1 MIKIIILDKG
11 EFNIMKYRKLVEH
24 KKINGILA
32 IMKIKRVILP
42 TITMVII
49 ASQLFGCA
57 STTKQDAYDMM
68 RETEQIELEYAVPDY
83 DNAEDSKVELLPWLQ
98 LASLETHP
106 ELRKAF
112 EELLGVTVSEDGTKT
127 GIIYTDETGKANQNN
142 TLFNALGKN
151 NLFIDTIRDTE
162 KSEKIESIASDN
174 YTDIEDNQSI
184 AAVINAYFEL
194 LPDQSEGQFDGDSTI
209 SRAQAMTLLMRAITP
224 VNDQQAPETDSD
236 FTAKVGETTYTDFAA
251 PMNDYCYINTSNGLN
266 EKSFE
271 STMSRGEY
279 IYMLTKA
286 LFGDEY
292 SSRLEE
298 AGKEETDVDSVTFT
312 TLKDGGDVTYQEALS
327 STDKGLPTDM
337 FNTFKK
343 AAAIGFVTE
352 DSLNWDEAI
361 TKSEAINLF
370 IDAVEVYQTNTG
382 SVNTEP
388 EETNGNTAG
397 DLYVPTEEDNQ
408 IEDEA
413 SQAIAEA
420 TKADEQLQSE
430 AGQTTSEESNYTV
443 TPMTATL
450 YAQQAVNLR
459 QGPGTNYDKTGS
471 LSTNQSVEVTGY
483 TDVASGKW
491 YQLSSGSFVSSKYLS
506 TDKVAVQAPTTNT
519 NNKSSNSSTNNSSN
533 SGGSNQSS
541 SSSSEGQ
548 TVTGIGATGD
558 GSGSSRANRSAG
570 SDGSGGI
577 GGNWN
582 LQ

>member
-1 MIKIIILDKG
+1 MSG
-11 EFNIMKYRKLVEH
+11 KY
-24 KKINGILA
+24 
-32 IMKIKRVILP
+32 MKIKRVIIP
-42 TITMVII
+42 TLTMVMI
-49 ASQLFGCA
+49 SSMLFGVTACGKKDTYNMLQE
-57 STTKQDAYDMM
+57 ST
-68 RETEQIELEYAVPDY
+68 EIELEYAVPDY
-83 DNAEDSKVELLPWLQ
+83 DSNTEESKVELLPWLQ
-98 LASLETHP
+98 LSSLETHP

-127 GIIYTDETGKANQNN
+127 GIIYTDETGNANQNN
-142 TLFNALGKN
+142 TLFNALGST

-343 AAAIGFVTE
+343 AAIGFVTE

-491 YQLSSGSFVSSKYLS
+491 YQLSNGSFVSSKYLS
-506 TDKVAVQAPTTNT
+506 TDKVVIKTPTN
-519 NNKSSNSSTNNSSN
+519 NNSSN
-533 SGGSNQSS
+533 SGSNSNSDSNNSNSSGSSQS

-548 TVTGIGATGD
+548 TVD
-558 GSGSSRANRSAG
+558 GSGSGDRSGTSRENRAG
-570 SDGSGGI
+570 SDEGTGTVG
-577 GGNWN
+577 GGN

>member
-1 MIKIIILDKG
+1 MSG
-11 EFNIMKYRKLVEH
+11 KY
-24 KKINGILA
+24 
-32 IMKIKRVILP
+32 MKIKRVIIP
-42 TITMVII
+42 TLTMVML
-49 ASQLFGCA
+49 SSMLFGCA
-57 STTKQDAYDMM
+57 SATKQDTYNMLQ
-68 RETEQIELEYAVPDY
+68 ESTEIELEYAVPDY
-83 DNAEDSKVELLPWLQ
+83 DNAEESKVELLPWLQ

-106 ELRKAF
+106 ELRTAF

-127 GIIYTDETGKANQNN
+127 GIIYTEETGKANQNN

-312 TLKDGGDVTYQEALS
+312 TLKDGGDVTYQEALNS
-327 STDKGLPTDM
+327 NDKGLPTDM
-337 FNTFKK
+337 FNIFKK

-370 IDAVEVYQTNTG
+370 IDAVEVYQINMEEVNNKMGLEETPPYEVVEQGDYPDSRSDHQANWDTYKKYFDDFSVYGTDTAGKGLNDLPYCGNTG
-382 SVNTEP
+382 YN
-388 EETNGNTAG
+388 AK
-397 DLYVPTEEDNQ
+397 L
-408 IEDEA
+408 
-413 SQAIAEA
+413 
-420 TKADEQLQSE
+420 LQE
-430 AGQTTSEESNYTV
+430 RTTDKGYTV
-443 TPMTATL
+443 L
-450 YAQQAVNLR
+450 YDTDTGKVYYSSMILPTGDA
-459 QGPGTNYDKTGS
+459 YD
-471 LSTNQSVEVTGY
+471 E
-483 TDVASGKW
+483 D
-491 YQLSSGSFVSSKYLS
+491 
-506 TDKVAVQAPTTNT
+506 
-519 NNKSSNSSTNNSSN
+519 KSSNALVQYIIDNDIFSVYDLTYSQFQEILGVYN
-533 SGGSNQSS
+533 
-541 SSSSEGQ
+541 
-548 TVTGIGATGD
+548 GD
-558 GSGSSRANRSAG
+558 
-570 SDGSGGI
+570 
-577 GGNWN
+577 
-582 LQ
+582 

>member
-1 MIKIIILDKG
+1 MLQ
-11 EFNIMKYRKLVEH
+11 E
-24 KKINGILA
+24 
-32 IMKIKRVILP
+32 
-42 TITMVII
+42 
-49 ASQLFGCA
+49 
-57 STTKQDAYDMM
+57 ST
-68 RETEQIELEYAVPDY
+68 EIELEYAVPDY
-83 DNAEDSKVELLPWLQ
+83 DSNAEESKVELLPWLQ

-106 ELRKAF
+106 ELRTAF

-127 GIIYTDETGKANQNN
+127 GIIYTDETGNANQNN

-184 AAVINAYFEL
+184 AAVINAYFGL

-209 SRAQAMTLLMRAITP
+209 SRAQAMTLVMRATTP
-224 VNDQQAPETDSD
+224 VNESQAPETDSN
-236 FTAKVGETTYTDFAA
+236 FAAKVGETIYTDFAA
-251 PMNDYCYINTSNGLN
+251 PMDNYCYINTSNGLN

-312 TLKDGGDVTYQEALS
+312 TLKDGGDVTYQEALN

-388 EETNGNTAG
+388 EETNGNIAG

-420 TKADEQLQSE
+420 TKADEQLPAE
-430 AGQTTSEESNYTV
+430 KVADYTV
-443 TPMTATL
+443 TPMTATM

-491 YQLSSGSFVSSKYLS
+491 YQLSNGSFVSSKYLKDTQVS
-506 TDKVAVQAPTTNT
+506 TSTTTKPSTTNT
-519 NNKSSNSSTNNSSN
+519 NNTGNNNGGASNNTTSQPA
-533 SGGSNQSS
+533 QSS
-541 SSSSEGQ
+541 EEQ
-548 TVTGIGATGD
+548 TVTAGPTGD
-558 GSGSSRANRSAG
+558 GSGSSRENRSG
-570 SDGSGGI
+570 STLDDASEFSGRG
-577 GGNWN
+577 N

>member
-1 MIKIIILDKG
+1 MKRKTIISLLCLTMGLSIVACGKQ
-11 EFNIMKYRKLVEH
+11 ENTAIVETT
-24 KKINGILA
+24 
-32 IMKIKRVILP
+32 VE
-42 TITMVII
+42 
-49 ASQLFGCA
+49 
-57 STTKQDAYDMM
+57 STEVENTV
-68 RETEQIELEYAVPDY
+68 TEE
-83 DNAEDSKVELLPWLQ
+83 SKVELLPWLQ
-98 LASLETHP
+98 LSSLETHP
-106 ELRKAF
+106 ELRSAF
-112 EELLGVTVSEDGTKT
+112 EELVGVTGTT
-127 GIIYTDETGKANQNN
+127 GNKEGILYLDAGSSTNQNN
-142 TLFNALGKN
+142 TLLDAMKN
-151 NLFIDTIRDTE
+151 TTFRNDYLRNEDKQSVIETIANNE
-162 KSEKIESIASDN
+162 
-174 YTDIEDNQSI
+174 YTDIEENQSI
-184 AAVINAYFEL
+184 PAVINAYFEL
-194 LPDQSEGQFDGDSTI
+194 LPDQADGQFDGDSTI
-209 SRAQAMTLLMRAITP
+209 SRAQAMTLLMRATTP
-224 VNDQQAPETDSD
+224 VNEQQAPETDSN
-236 FTAKVGETTYTDFAA
+236 FTAKVGETIYTDFAA
-251 PMNDYCYINTSNGLN
+251 PMDDYCYINTSNGLN

-286 LFGDEY
+286 LFGDDY
-292 SSRLEE
+292 SSQLEE

-312 TLKDGGDVTYQEALS
+312 TLKDGGDVTYQETLNS
-327 STDKGLPTDM
+327 PDKGLPTDM

-343 AAAIGFVTE
+343 AAAVGFITE
-352 DSLNWDEAI
+352 DNLNWDEAI

-370 IDAVEVYQTNTG
+370 IDAVEVYQNNTG

-491 YQLSSGSFVSSKYLS
+491 YQLSNGSFVSSKYLKDTQVS
-506 TDKVAVQAPTTNT
+506 TTTKPSNNT
-519 NNKSSNSSTNNSSN
+519 NNTGNSTGGASNNTTSQPA
-533 SGGSNQSS
+533 QSS
-541 SSSSEGQ
+541 EEQ
-548 TVTGIGATGD
+548 TASPSGSGD
-558 GSGSSRANRSAG
+558 GSGSSRENRSG
-570 SDGSGGI
+570 VTENWGGEGAI
-577 GGNWN
+577 TGGN

>member
-1 MIKIIILDKG
+1 MSG
-11 EFNIMKYRKLVEH
+11 KY
-24 KKINGILA
+24 
-32 IMKIKRVILP
+32 MKIKRVIIP
-42 TITMVII
+42 TLTMVMI
-49 ASQLFGCA
+49 SSMLFGCA
-57 STTKQDAYDMM
+57 SATKQDTYNMLQ
-68 RETEQIELEYAVPDY
+68 ESTEIELEYAVPDY

-106 ELRKAF
+106 ELRAAF

-142 TLFNALGKN
+142 TLFNALGST

-162 KSEKIESIASDN
+162 QLEKIESIASDN
-174 YTDIEDNQSI
+174 YADIEDNQGLS
-184 AAVINAYFEL
+184 AVINAYFEL
-194 LPDQSEGQFDGDSTI
+194 LPDQTAGEFDGDATI
-209 SRAQAMTLLMRAITP
+209 SRAQAMTLLMRATTP
-224 VNDQQAPETDSD
+224 VNESQAPEEDAD
-236 FTAKVGETTYTDFAA
+236 FTAKVGETQYTDFAA
-251 PMNDYCYINTSNGLN
+251 PMDDYCYINTSNGLN

-286 LFGDEY
+286 LFGDDY
-292 SSRLEE
+292 SSQLEE

-312 TLKDGGDVTYQEALS
+312 TLKDGGDVTYQETLNS
-327 STDKGLPTDM
+327 PDKGLPTDM
-337 FNTFKK
+337 FNIFKK
-343 AAAIGFVTE
+343 AAAIGFITE
-352 DSLNWDEAI
+352 DNLNWDEAI

-370 IDAVEVYQTNTG
+370 IDAVEVYQNNTG

-491 YQLSSGSFVSSKYLS
+491 YQLSNGSFVSSKYLS
-506 TDKVAVQAPTTNT
+506 TDKVAVQAPTTNNST
-519 NNKSSNSSTNNSSN
+519 SS
-533 SGGSNQSS
+533 SGTSQPAQSS
-541 SSSSEGQ
+541 EEQ
-548 TVTGIGATGD
+548 TVTGSGSGDRSGTSRENRGPASDGIGD
-558 GSGSSRANRSAG
+558 GSLAG
-570 SDGSGGI
+570 MG
-577 GGNWN
+577 N

>member
-1 MIKIIILDKG
+1 MSG
-11 EFNIMKYRKLVEH
+11 KY
-24 KKINGILA
+24 
-32 IMKIKRVILP
+32 MKIKRVILP

-57 STTKQDAYDMM
+57 STTKQEAYDMM

-112 EELLGVTVSEDGTKT
+112 EEMLGVTVSEDGTKT
-127 GIIYTDETGKANQNN
+127 GIIYTDETGNANQNN
-142 TLFNALGKN
+142 TLFNALGST

-194 LPDQSEGQFDGDSTI
+194 LPDQSEGQFDGDATI

-224 VNDQQAPETDSD
+224 VNDQQTPETDSD

-312 TLKDGGDVTYQEALS
+312 TLKDGGDVTYQEALN

-343 AAAIGFVTE
+343 TAAIGFVTE

-420 TKADEQLQSE
+420 TKADEQLPAE
-430 AGQTTSEESNYTV
+430 KVADYTV
-443 TPMTATL
+443 TPMTATM

-491 YQLSSGSFVSSKYLS
+491 YQLSNGSFVSSKYLS
-506 TDKVAVQAPTTNT
+506 TDKVAVQAPTTN
-519 NNKSSNSSTNNSSN
+519 NST
-533 SGGSNQSS
+533 SS
-541 SSSSEGQ
+541 SSTSQPAQSSEEQ
-548 TVTGIGATGD
+548 TVSPSGSGD
-558 GSGSSRANRSAG
+558 GSGSSRENR
-570 SDGSGGI
+570 GGVTENWGGEGAI
-577 GGNWN
+577 TGGN

>member
-1 MIKIIILDKG
+1 
-11 EFNIMKYRKLVEH
+11 MKRKT
-24 KKINGILA
+24 ILA
-32 IMKIKRVILP
+32 LITVCILSFASCGKQETTAATEP
-42 TITMVII
+42 IVESTQVETIV
-49 ASQLFGCA
+49 
-57 STTKQDAYDMM
+57 
-68 RETEQIELEYAVPDY
+68 TEE
-83 DNAEDSKVELLPWLQ
+83 SKVELLPWLQ
-98 LASLETHP
+98 LSSLETHP
-106 ELRKAF
+106 ELRTAF

-127 GIIYTDETGKANQNN
+127 GIIYTDETGNANQNN

-209 SRAQAMTLLMRAITP
+209 SRAQAMTLVMRATTP
-224 VNDQQAPETDSD
+224 VNESQAPETDSN
-236 FTAKVGETTYTDFAA
+236 FAAKVGETIYTDFAA
-251 PMNDYCYINTSNGLN
+251 PMDNYCYINTSNGLN

-312 TLKDGGDVTYQEALS
+312 TLKDGGDVTYQEALN

-388 EETNGNTAG
+388 EETNGNIAG

-420 TKADEQLQSE
+420 TKADEQLPAE
-430 AGQTTSEESNYTV
+430 KVADYTV
-443 TPMTATL
+443 TPMTATM
-450 YAQQAVNLR
+450 YATQSVNVR
-459 QGPGTNYDKTGS
+459 QEPTVDSSKVGS
-471 LSTNQSVEVTGY
+471 KSYAETVEVTGKVTSY
-483 TDVASGKW
+483 KGESCLW
-491 YQLSSGSFVSSKYLS
+491 YQTSDGTYISGNYLS
-506 TDKVAVQAPTTNT
+506 DTKPAVTTNKT
-519 NNKSSNSSTNNSSN
+519 NTGSTNNSNSTSTPSN
-533 SGGSNQSS
+533 NNSNNNSSSDTGTAKGGISQDVWDAFFSDNGGQSTDGGQASAEGWSGGTAHIN
-541 SSSSEGQ
+541 
-548 TVTGIGATGD
+548 
-558 GSGSSRANRSAG
+558 
-570 SDGSGGI
+570 
-577 GGNWN
+577 
-582 LQ
+582 

>member
-1 MIKIIILDKG
+1 MKRKTIISLLCLTMGLSIVACGKQ
-11 EFNIMKYRKLVEH
+11 ENTAIVETT
-24 KKINGILA
+24 
-32 IMKIKRVILP
+32 VE
-42 TITMVII
+42 
-49 ASQLFGCA
+49 
-57 STTKQDAYDMM
+57 STEVENTV
-68 RETEQIELEYAVPDY
+68 TEE
-83 DNAEDSKVELLPWLQ
+83 SKVELLPWLQ
-98 LASLETHP
+98 LSSLETHP
-106 ELRKAF
+106 ELRSAF
-112 EELLGVTVSEDGTKT
+112 EEYVGVTGTT
-127 GIIYTDETGKANQNN
+127 GNKEGTLYYNPETQQAEQNVTLYMATKNSAISSYFAN
-142 TLFNALGKN
+142 
-151 NLFIDTIRDTE
+151 IDAMTKFGEIATE
-162 KSEKIESIASDN
+162 N
-174 YTDIEDNQSI
+174 YTDIEADDIN
-184 AAVINAYFEL
+184 APYATINAYFEL
-194 LPDQSEGQFDGDSTI
+194 LPDQEDGQFDGDSTI

-224 VNDQQAPETDSD
+224 VNDQQAPETDND

-251 PMNDYCYINTSNGLN
+251 PMNEYCYINTSNGLN

-279 IYMLTKA
+279 IYMLTKV
-286 LFGDEY
+286 LFGDVY

-312 TLKDGGDVTYQEALS
+312 TLKDGGDVTYQEALN

-370 IDAVEVYQTNTG
+370 IDAVEVYQANTG

-420 TKADEQLQSE
+420 TKADEQLPAE
-430 AGQTTSEESNYTV
+430 KVADYTV
-443 TPMTATL
+443 TPMTATM

-491 YQLSSGSFVSSKYLS
+491 YQLSNGSFVSSKYLKDTQVS
-506 TDKVAVQAPTTNT
+506 TSTTTKPSTTNT
-519 NNKSSNSSTNNSSN
+519 NNTGNNNGGASNNTTSQPA
-533 SGGSNQSS
+533 QSS
-541 SSSSEGQ
+541 EEQ
-548 TVTGIGATGD
+548 TVTAGPTGD
-558 GSGSSRANRSAG
+558 GSGSSRENRGAAPVPG
-570 SDGSGGI
+570 SGI
-577 GGNWN
+577 GGEWN

>member
-1 MIKIIILDKG
+1 MSG
-11 EFNIMKYRKLVEH
+11 KY
-24 KKINGILA
+24 
-32 IMKIKRVILP
+32 MKIKRVIIP
-42 TITMVII
+42 TLTMVMI
-49 ASQLFGCA
+49 SSMLFGCA
-57 STTKQDAYDMM
+57 SATKQDTYNMLQ
-68 RETEQIELEYAVPDY
+68 ESTEIELEYAVPDY

-106 ELRKAF
+106 ELRTAF

-127 GIIYTDETGKANQNN
+127 GIIYTDETRNANQNN
-142 TLFNALGKN
+142 TLFNALGST

-194 LPDQSEGQFDGDSTI
+194 LPDQEDGQFDGDSTI

-236 FTAKVGETTYTDFAA
+236 FTAKVGETIYTDFAA
-251 PMNDYCYINTSNGLN
+251 PMDNYCYINTSNGLN

-312 TLKDGGDVTYQEALS
+312 TLKDGGDVTYQEALN

-420 TKADEQLQSE
+420 TKADEQLPAE
-430 AGQTTSEESNYTV
+430 KVADYTV
-443 TPMTATL
+443 TPMTATM

-491 YQLSSGSFVSSKYLS
+491 YQLSNGSFVSSKYLS
-506 TDKVAVQAPTTNT
+506 TDKVVIKTPT
-519 NNKSSNSSTNNSSN
+519 NNNSSNSSNNSTNNSSN
-533 SGGSNQSS
+533 SGGSNQS

-570 SDGSGGI
+570 SDGTGGSDSLA
-577 GGNWN
+577 GMGN

>member
-1 MIKIIILDKG
+1 MPSLIIKTG
-11 EFNIMKYRKLVEH
+11 GTYTMSGKY
-24 KKINGILA
+24 
-32 IMKIKRVILP
+32 MKIKRVIIP
-42 TITMVII
+42 TLTMVML
-49 ASQLFGCA
+49 SSMLFGCA
-57 STTKQDAYDMM
+57 SATKQDTYNMLQ
-68 RETEQIELEYAVPDY
+68 ESTEIELEYAVPDY
-83 DNAEDSKVELLPWLQ
+83 DNAEESKVELLPWLQ

-106 ELRKAF
+106 ELRTAF

-312 TLKDGGDVTYQEALS
+312 TLKDGGDVTYQEALNS
-327 STDKGLPTDM
+327 PDKGLPTEM
-337 FNTFKK
+337 FNAFKK

-491 YQLSSGSFVSSKYLS
+491 YQLSNGSFVSSKYLKDIQVS
-506 TDKVAVQAPTTNT
+506 TSTTTKPSTNT
-519 NNKSSNSSTNNSSN
+519 NNTGNNNGGASNNTTSQPA
-533 SGGSNQSS
+533 QSS
-541 SSSSEGQ
+541 EEQ
-548 TVTGIGATGD
+548 TVSPSGSGD
-558 GSGSSRANRSAG
+558 GSGSSRENRAG
-570 SDGSGGI
+570 STLDDASEFSGRG
-577 GGNWN
+577 N

>member
-1 MIKIIILDKG
+1 MPSLIIKTG
-11 EFNIMKYRKLVEH
+11 GTYTMSGKY
-24 KKINGILA
+24 
-32 IMKIKRVILP
+32 MKIKRVIIP
-42 TITMVII
+42 TLTMVMI
-49 ASQLFGCA
+49 SSMLFGCA
-57 STTKQDAYDMM
+57 SATKQDTYNMLQ
-68 RETEQIELEYAVPDY
+68 ESTEIELEYAVPDY
-83 DNAEDSKVELLPWLQ
+83 DSNAEESKVELLPWLQ

-106 ELRKAF
+106 ELRTAF

-127 GIIYTDETGKANQNN
+127 GIIYTDETGNANQNN

-184 AAVINAYFEL
+184 AAVINAYFGL

-209 SRAQAMTLLMRAITP
+209 SRAQAMTLVMRATTP
-224 VNDQQAPETDSD
+224 VNESQAPETDSN
-236 FTAKVGETTYTDFAA
+236 FAAKVGETIYTDFAA
-251 PMNDYCYINTSNGLN
+251 PMDNYCYINTSNGLN

-292 SSRLEE
+292 SSRLKE

-312 TLKDGGDVTYQEALS
+312 TLKDGGDVTYQEALN

-388 EETNGNTAG
+388 EETNGNIAG

-420 TKADEQLQSE
+420 TKADEQLPAE
-430 AGQTTSEESNYTV
+430 KVADYTV
-443 TPMTATL
+443 TPMTATM

-491 YQLSSGSFVSSKYLS
+491 YQLSNGSFVSSKYLKDTQVS
-506 TDKVAVQAPTTNT
+506 TSTTTKPSTTNT
-519 NNKSSNSSTNNSSN
+519 NNTGNNNGGASNNTTSQPA
-533 SGGSNQSS
+533 QSS
-541 SSSSEGQ
+541 EEQ
-548 TVTGIGATGD
+548 TVTAGPTGD
-558 GSGSSRANRSAG
+558 GSGSSRENRSG
-570 SDGSGGI
+570 STLDDASEFSGRG
-577 GGNWN
+577 N

>member
-1 MIKIIILDKG
+1 MSG
-11 EFNIMKYRKLVEH
+11 KY
-24 KKINGILA
+24 
-32 IMKIKRVILP
+32 MKIKRVIIP
-42 TITMVII
+42 TLTMVML
-49 ASQLFGCA
+49 SSMLFGCA
-57 STTKQDAYDMM
+57 SATKQDTYNMLQ
-68 RETEQIELEYAVPDY
+68 ESTEMELEYAVPDY
-83 DNAEDSKVELLPWLQ
+83 DNAEESKVELLPWLQ

-106 ELRKAF
+106 ELRTAF

-312 TLKDGGDVTYQEALS
+312 TLKDGGDVTYQEALNS
-327 STDKGLPTDM
+327 PDKGLPTEM
-337 FNTFKK
+337 FNAFKK

-483 TDVASGKW
+483 TEVASGKW
-491 YQLSSGSFVSSKYLS
+491 YQLSNGSFVSSKYLS
-506 TDKVAVQAPTTNT
+506 TDKVVIKTPTN
-519 NNKSSNSSTNNSSN
+519 NNSSN
-533 SGGSNQSS
+533 SGSNSNSDSNNSNSSGSNQS

-548 TVTGIGATGD
+548 TVTGPTGN
-558 GSGSSRANRSAG
+558 GSGSSRENRGNAGAN
-570 SDGSGGI
+570 SGTVG
-577 GGNWN
+577 GGN

>member
-1 MIKIIILDKG
+1 MKRKIILTLITVCILSFASCGKQ
-11 EFNIMKYRKLVEH
+11 ETIEPTVESTE
-24 KKINGILA
+24 NG
-32 IMKIKRVILP
+32 
-42 TITMVII
+42 
-49 ASQLFGCA
+49 
-57 STTKQDAYDMM
+57 
-68 RETEQIELEYAVPDY
+68 AVPDY
-83 DNAEDSKVELLPWLQ
+83 DSNTEESKVELLPWLQ
-98 LASLETHP
+98 LSSLETHP

-127 GIIYTDETGKANQNN
+127 GIIYTDETGNANQDN
-142 TLFNALGKN
+142 TLFNALGST

-194 LPDQSEGQFDGDSTI
+194 LPDQSKGQFDGDSTI

-236 FTAKVGETTYTDFAA
+236 FKAKVGETTYTNFAA

-491 YQLSSGSFVSSKYLS
+491 YQLSNGSFVSSKYLS

>member
-1 MIKIIILDKG
+1 MSG
-11 EFNIMKYRKLVEH
+11 KY
-24 KKINGILA
+24 
-32 IMKIKRVILP
+32 MKIKRVIIP
-42 TITMVII
+42 TITMLVI

-57 STTKQDAYDMM
+57 SASKKDAYNMLQ
-68 RETEQIELEYAVPDY
+68 ESTEIELEYAVPDY

-98 LASLETHP
+98 LSSLETHP

-127 GIIYTDETGKANQNN
+127 GIIYTDETGNANQNN

-312 TLKDGGDVTYQEALS
+312 TLKDGGDVTYQEALNS
-327 STDKGLPTDM
+327 PDKGLPTEM
-337 FNTFKK
+337 FNAFKK

-459 QGPGTNYDKTGS
+459 QGPGTTYDKTGS
-471 LSTNQSVEVTGY
+471 LSTNQSVEVRGY
-483 TDVASGKW
+483 TEVASGKW

-506 TDKVAVQAPTTNT
+506 TDKVVIKTPTN
-519 NNKSSNSSTNNSSN
+519 NNSSN
-533 SGGSNQSS
+533 SGSNSNSDSNNSNSSGSSQSS
-541 SSSSEGQ
+541 SSIAVS
-548 TVTGIGATGD
+548 
-558 GSGSSRANRSAG
+558 N
-570 SDGSGGI
+570 
-577 GGNWN
+577 
-582 LQ
+582 